1 MTYFR
6 KDTDHLSWTQEINQQ
21 PHFANSCF
29 GLSEGLE
36 RNTFPQNIPSNSNEK
51 SQTQV
56 WRKPKFDQFL
66 IQEDSGSNQ
75 NMELIA

>member
-21 PHFANSCF
+21 PHLANSCF
-29 GLSEGLE
+29 GISEGLE
-36 RNTFPQNIPSNSNEK
+36 RNAFPQNIPSNSNEK

-56 WRKPKFDQFL
+56 WSRHQFL